1 MSSNGRYVIIDVED
15 NGRSFSEMDIKKL
28 MLKGEGFKD
37 ICNIIEGWEG
47 ELSIERHGDEDKKP
61 PVTLKIKRL

>member
-1 MSSNGRYVIIDVED
+1 
-15 NGRSFSEMDIKKL
+15 MDIKKL

-37 ICNIIEGWEG
+37 ICNIIEGWDG